1 MLHIQSAV
9 TTFIIFTC
17 VQDIVVPLGIELL
30 GVQVETLFGIHLSYM
45 QTDLPNYKAKPNE
58 CVLAW
63 IFNNKLGGI
72 K

>member
-1 MLHIQSAV
+1 M
-9 TTFIIFTC
+9 
-17 VQDIVVPLGIELL
+17 QDIVVPLGIELL